1 VTGVPPRELS
11 TKTKA
16 HWHVAGVSVRGVSH
30 VKRNQPCQDAHFW
43 REFPG
48 GAMVL
53 SVADGAGSASLSQL
67 GAARA
72 AVSSVDWVAELVN
85 GQFPARDDEWQ
96 QLLMAALQTAH
107 ESVIAVAEKRKVTA
121 RELATTLILSVVTA
135 DTVACVQVGDG
146 ACVVLTE
153 DGEMVAVT
161 SPQRGEHINETF
173 FFTAPNYQDA
183 AQFAVW
189 HGPVRG
195 VAMFSDGLQ
204 MLALKMPEGTPHPA
218 FFIPLFDMVAAQEN
232 TREVEE
238 ELRLFLQ
245 SDRITARA
253 DDDLTLVVASIH
265 HL

>member
-1 VTGVPPRELS
+1 MTGLPPRELATS
-11 TKTKA
+11 TKA

-48 GAMVL
+48 AAMVV

-72 AVSSVDWVAELVN
+72 AVSSVDWVAELMN
-85 GQFPARDDEWQ
+85 GQLPMLDEEWR
-96 QLLMAALQTAH
+96 QLLLAALETAH
-107 ESVIAVAEKRKVTA
+107 ESVTTVAEKRKVTT
-121 RELATTLILSVVTA
+121 RELATTLILAIVTL

-153 DGEMVAVT
+153 EGEVESVT
-161 SPQRGEHINETF
+161 APQRGEHLNETF
-173 FFTAPNYQDA
+173 FFTAPNYQEA
-183 AQFAVW
+183 AQFSIW
-189 HGPVRG
+189 HGSVRG
-195 VAMFSDGLQ
+195 VAVFSDGLQ
-204 MLALKMPEGTPHPA
+204 MLALKMPEGRPHPA
-218 FFIPLFDMVAAQEN
+218 FFMPLFDMVAAQEN

-238 ELRLFLQ
+238 ELRVFLQ